1 MPQKEILHDKNCQ
14 GHPTTLLKFAV
25 RVNAD
30 KLTRNPAGDI
40 GEELRFTAQSR
51 NVELP
56 RIAKTMTFISSM
68 GTDLMTIDFVPIR
81 QSASTNASL
90 SLPEGFV

>member
-1 MPQKEILHDKNCQ
+1 MVE
-14 GHPTTLLKFAV
+14 
-25 RVNAD
+25 
-30 KLTRNPAGDI
+30 KLTRNPAGDA

-56 RIAKTMTFISSM
+56 RIAKTITFISSM

-90 SLPEGFV
+90 SLPVGFVYTCSEYCAATHRSGNVGIYLEEN